1 MVLDV
6 SKVSLVI
13 FDLDGTLVDSQQD
26 LTSAVNFTRKYYGL
40 EPLEVATVAS
50 YLGSGIPALVKSV
63 LPNVDEKD
71 IPNATVMFKDFYSK
85 HLIDTTK
92 TYSGVSEMLSSL
104 KDVRKA
110 ILSNKSEKFSKDI
123 IEKLGLKDFFDS
135 IYGGD
140 SFDEKKPSPRPI
152 YEIMESLSVKKEN
165 TIMVGDGANDI
176 IAGKTADIKTIA
188 VLYGYSPKEKVEKL
202 QPDFIAATPKDVVN
216 IIRGIK

>member
-1 MVLDV
+1 MVLAV

-71 IPNATVMFKDFYSK
+71 IPNATVMFKEFYSK

-152 YEIMESLSVKKEN
+152 YEIMKSLSVKKEN

-188 VLYGYSPKEKVEKL
+188 VLYGYSSKEKVEKI

>member
-71 IPNATVMFKDFYSK
+71 IPNATVMFKEFYSK

>member
-40 EPLEVATVAS
+40 KPLEVATVAS
-50 YLGSGIPALVKSV
+50 YLGSGIPALVRSV

-71 IPNATVMFKDFYSK
+71 IPNATVMFKEFYSK

>member
-1 MVLDV
+1 MVLAV

-40 EPLEVATVAS
+40 KPLEVATVAS
-50 YLGSGIPALVKSV
+50 YLGSGIPALVRSV

-71 IPNATVMFKDFYSK
+71 IPNATVMFKEFYSK

>member
-40 EPLEVATVAS
+40 KPLEVATVAS

-71 IPNATVMFKDFYSK
+71 IPNATVMFKEFYSK